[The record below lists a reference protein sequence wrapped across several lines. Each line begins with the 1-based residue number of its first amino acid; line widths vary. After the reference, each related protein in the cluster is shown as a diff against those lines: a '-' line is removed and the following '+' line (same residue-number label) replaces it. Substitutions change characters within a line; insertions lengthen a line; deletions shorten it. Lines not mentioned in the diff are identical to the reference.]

1 MSVPH
6 LDRRFVE
13 GHGHLL
19 FGPYATFSTKLLK
32 HGKLPDF
39 FTTSRWHNL
48 HILLAAAL
56 QNLILVCYLI
66 AELFARRRRKFAQLL
81 TFYPNADP
89 GQWELV
95 PAGQRAQL

>member
-1 MSVPH
+1 MAISYSALTQPSA
-6 LDRRFVE
+6 RNCSNTASS
-13 GHGHLL
+13 
-19 FGPYATFSTKLLK
+19 PT
-32 HGKLPDF
+32 F
-39 FTTSRWHNL
+39 FTTLRWHNL

-89 GQWELV
+89 GQWELA